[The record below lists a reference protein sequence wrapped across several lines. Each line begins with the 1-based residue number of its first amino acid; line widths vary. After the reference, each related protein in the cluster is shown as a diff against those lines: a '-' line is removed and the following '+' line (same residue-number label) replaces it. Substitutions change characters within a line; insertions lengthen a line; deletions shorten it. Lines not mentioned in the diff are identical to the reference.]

1 MMRRACFAA
10 LLAIAPCGVLPVHAA
25 VPVDVTLALPDRFV
39 HAGLVIAAAAPDSAH
54 VPDPGVKDAS
64 APRSGLRAHPVL
76 GGTLVVLGYQALLAI
91 PSAAAYVDDQ
101 GKALAGADALFS
113 GLMLITPDGGKG
125 ETFGGAIG
133 VLALAGGMLA
143 AGNNGASKDQLF
155 FLNWA
160 GLNVAIL
167 GGRWIGS
174 KFD

>member
-1 MMRRACFAA
+1 MMVRATLLGAAMTIASFA
-10 LLAIAPCGVLPVHAA
+10 HAA
-25 VPVDVTLALPDRFV
+25 TTPDYSLGLPDRFV
-39 HAGLVIAAAAPDSAH
+39 NGGMVIAAAAPDSA
-54 VPDPGVKDAS
+54 PAADTGVKDAS
-64 APRSGLRAHPVL
+64 EPRSGLRSRPIL
-76 GGTLVVLGYQALLAI
+76 GGALVLIGYEALLAI

-143 AGNNGASKDQLF
+143 AGNNGASKDQMF

-174 KFD
+174 RFD